1 MDTMTPIIYYFYNID
16 QKIECKIM
24 PRYVASPYFIGYQ
37 ISQVNNE
44 ESLMQIAEALQKRIL
59 AE

>member
-1 MDTMTPIIYYFYNID
+1 
-16 QKIECKIM
+16 M
-24 PRYVASPYFIGYQ
+24 PRYVASPCFIGYQ